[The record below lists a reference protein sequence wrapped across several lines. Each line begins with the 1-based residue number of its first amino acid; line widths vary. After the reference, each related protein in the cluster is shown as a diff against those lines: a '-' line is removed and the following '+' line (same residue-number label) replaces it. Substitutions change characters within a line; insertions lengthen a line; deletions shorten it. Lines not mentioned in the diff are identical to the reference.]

1 MRKTASL
8 LLAAVVCGAFAAD
21 KYIYSND
28 GSTVGS
34 SPSALPTQ
42 GVSLSTGK
50 VIVGLHALS
59 DAERAAC
66 GWYRIADTTRPVAQ
80 SNEVWR
86 VSGYSFNVPTNGLC
100 TAEWECS
107 WRQLPPKRYSKLDI
121 ITTLKSV
128 NCGDGANAWARVKA
142 AIESA
147 DLMDEWN
154 AATYLAEDNPLF
166 VAVKAQAAAITG
178 LSEAQIAALL
188 DKCIWEEE

>member
-1 MRKTASL
+1 MKKTIFTL
-8 LLAAVVCGAFAAD
+8 AFAAAALLPSFPAD
-21 KYIYSND
+21 RFIFSRD
-28 GSTVGS
+28 AATAGS

-42 GVSLSTGK
+42 GVNLASGR
-50 VIVGLHALS
+50 VVVGLHALS
-59 DAERAAC
+59 DAERADC

-86 VSGYSFNVPTNGLC
+86 VSGYTFNAPTNGLC
-100 TAEWECS
+100 TATWTCS
-107 WRQLPPKRYSKLDI
+107 WRQLPAKRYSKLDI

-188 DKCIWEEE
+188 DKCIY